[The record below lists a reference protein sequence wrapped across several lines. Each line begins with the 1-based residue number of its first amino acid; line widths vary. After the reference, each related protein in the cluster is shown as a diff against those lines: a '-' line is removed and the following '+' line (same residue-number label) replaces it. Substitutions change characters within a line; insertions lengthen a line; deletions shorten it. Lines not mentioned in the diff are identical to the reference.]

1 MKRLYVRPDFR
12 GRDLGRQLAERV
24 IAEAKASGYSLM
36 RLDTI
41 PAVMPQADS
50 LYRSLGFY
58 PIPSYYD
65 DPQASASY
73 FELRLRSAAESGLA

>member
-24 IAEAKASGYSLM
+24 IAEAKMSGYSHM
-36 RLDTI
+36 RLDTV

-58 PIPSYYD
+58 PIPSYYSN
-65 DPQASASY
+65 PQANASY
-73 FELRLRSAAESGLA
+73 FELRLHAQPQKAD